1 MAPLR
6 LVTRDSHGPTRGV
19 EGRMLGKPC
28 WAEIDLDALAYNC
41 RQVKAWIGADTEL
54 MGVVKGNANSL
65 GAEEVARVVLANGAT
80 RLAVARV
87 DEAIELRKAGF
98 DVPIFIMDY
107 VPAGEMEEVA
117 EYRLTPPVMHWH
129 TATAISEA
137 SSARNLV
144 TPVHLKVDT
153 GMGRFGLL
161 SEEVVDFAR
170 RLGELPAVQLE
181 GIYTHFS
188 SADEVDPS
196 YTYQQFGV
204 FKQVLDDLER
214 AGISIPVRHVCNSP
228 ATLRFPEMHLD
239 MVRVATAFVRYPS
252 AVTSHAIHLR
262 RVLTVKSRVGRIR
275 TLPAGSSIS
284 YGRLYTT
291 TCPTKVALVMAGFG
305 DGDVMGRQRLHRGAV
320 LVRGQRAPILGKI
333 CMDQCVVDV
342 SHIPDV
348 QQDDEVVLLGSQ
360 GEAEIT
366 IPEIRSLV
374 GAFSGFLSARIPRVY
389 RQGDDTRVHTL
400 TTRS

>member
-1 MAPLR
+1 
-6 LVTRDSHGPTRGV
+6 
-19 EGRMLGKPC
+19 MLGKPC

-41 RQVKAWIGADTEL
+41 RQVKRWIGENTEL
-54 MGVVKGNANSL
+54 MGVVKGDANSL
-65 GAEEVARVVLANGAT
+65 GAVEVARVVLDNGAT
-80 RLAVARV
+80 RIGVARV
-87 DEAIELRKAGF
+87 DEGIQLRQAGINI
-98 DVPIFIMDY
+98 PILVMDY
-107 VPAGEMEEVA
+107 VPAEEMEAVVK
-117 EYRLTPPVMHWH
+117 YNLTPPIMHRH
-129 TATAISEA
+129 TAAALSKA
-137 SSARNLV
+137 SSAGQVV
-144 TPVHLKVDT
+144 TPVHVKVDT

-161 SEEVVDFAR
+161 PEEVLEFVTW
-170 RLGELPAVQLE
+170 LSEVPSVQLE

-204 FKQVLDDLER
+204 FKQVLDDLAE
-214 AGISIPVRHVCNSP
+214 AGVSIPIRHVCNSP

-252 AVTSHAIHLR
+252 PVTSHSIHLR
-262 RVLTVKSRVGRIR
+262 RVLTVKSRVARVR

-291 TCPTKVALVMAGFG
+291 TCPTKVALIMAGFG
-305 DGDVMGRQRLHRGAV
+305 DGDVMGRQRLHHGTV
-320 LVRGQRAPILGKI
+320 LIRGQRAPILGKI

-348 QQDDEVVLLGSQ
+348 EQDDEVVILGNQ

-389 RQGDDTRVHTL
+389 QKSDNVRIRTL
-400 TTRS
+400 TSSG